1 MTKQIIQGLKRQT
14 AEVVADKRFSKVMD
28 AYVEEDKRELFSVTL
43 FNGKPNFFASPRV
56 AKLLEESPSVL
67 ETLTEIF
74 EKKLELDENKVE
86 ERVMHKIGEPEL
98 PMLFAPFK
106 DKARGWTKE
115 TVSEQLTLY
124 LNILGY
130 GYGGDKSLTKTKN
143 KESTKPSWFPPS
155 VDFDGYSHPSHAKL
169 SENEDILES
178 LMKHHGLDPLTHAR
192 KGEIIEK
199 EKRRSLNASV
209 LADPVVLG
217 GGLNIPDDDPDNI
230 DFETFAAAVQKST
243 QPKDLKRRSRETGES
258 SGKKSNLS
266 KQAKKLSDK
275 SEYEKIRDRTIAERK
290 EEEKRLNLLDFK
302 AK

>member
-1 MTKQIIQGLKRQT
+1 M
-14 AEVVADKRFSKVMD
+14 VADKKFSKVMD

-43 FNGKPNFFASPRV
+43 FNGKPNFFTSPRV

-130 GYGGDKSLTKTKN
+130 GYGGDKSLVKTKN
-143 KESTKPSWFPPS
+143 KE
-155 VDFDGYSHPSHAKL
+155 
-169 SENEDILES
+169 
-178 LMKHHGLDPLTHAR
+178 
-192 KGEIIEK
+192 
-199 EKRRSLNASV
+199 
-209 LADPVVLG
+209 
-217 GGLNIPDDDPDNI
+217 
-230 DFETFAAAVQKST
+230 
-243 QPKDLKRRSRETGES
+243 
-258 SGKKSNLS
+258 
-266 KQAKKLSDK
+266 
-275 SEYEKIRDRTIAERK
+275 
-290 EEEKRLNLLDFK
+290 
-302 AK
+302 